1 MPEWKN
7 MFQLYLIHRLFF
19 CSFINCMK
27 PLISLT
33 MMVMTTDKGCIDR
46 DDSVNYDIIG
56 ATT

>member
-1 MPEWKN
+1 
-7 MFQLYLIHRLFF
+7 
-19 CSFINCMK
+19 MK

-46 DDSVNYDIIG
+46 DDSINYDIIG